1 MNLNN
6 LKGIIL
12 SGGSGTRLY
21 PITKGVS
28 KQLLSIYDKPMV
40 YYPVSTLFL
49 AGIKEILIITTPEDI
64 GNYKRLFSDGKKW
77 GVSFYYEVQKE
88 PKGIAESIL
97 IGEKFIKNSR
107 VCLILGDNL
116 FYGHNLK
123 DLLKKAI
130 EREKGATVFA
140 YWVKDPQRYG
150 VVEFSKG
157 RKVLSIEE
165 KPKKPKSNYAVTG
178 LYFYDERVIDFAKN
192 LKPSKRGELEITDL
206 NNEYLKRNELYVEIM
221 GRGYAWLDTGT
232 PHSLLEAA
240 NFVQIIEERQGL
252 KICCPEEVAFREGFI
267 KKDDLIL
274 LGKEME
280 NSPYGQYLLN
290 LVKIT

>member
-1 MNLNN
+1 MKKI
-6 LKGIIL
+6 KGIVL
-12 SGGSGTRLY
+12 SGGTGTRLY
-21 PITKGVS
+21 PITKGIS
-28 KQLLSIYDKPMV
+28 KQIIPIYDKPMV
-40 YYPVSTLFL
+40 YYPVSILFMV
-49 AGIKEILIITTPEDI
+49 GIKEILIITTPDDI
-64 GNYKRLFSDGKKW
+64 GNYKKLLSNGKKW
-77 GVSFYYEVQKE
+77 GVSFFYEVQKE

-123 DLLKKAI
+123 DLLKKAL
-130 EREKGATVFA
+130 ERENGATVFA

-150 VVEFSKG
+150 VVEFSKEG
-157 RKVLSIEE
+157 KVLSIEE
-165 KPKKPKSNYAVTG
+165 KPKKPKSNYAITG
-178 LYFYDERVIDFAKN
+178 LYFYDERVIDIAKN

-206 NNEYLKRNELYVEIM
+206 NNEYLKRDELYVEIM

-232 PHSLLEAA
+232 PYSLLEAA

-252 KICCPEEVAFREGFI
+252 KICCPEEIAFREGFI
-267 KKDDLIL
+267 KKEDLIL